1 MGISVIF
8 ARGLLSEVQSRGFD
22 PEELLRRSNID
33 GARLTDLRETL
44 SFEES
49 DLLTRNAMAMTSDP
63 GLGLAIGA
71 NAPETMLQVFGHLV
85 LAQSTIREA
94 FAALRRYSLLLAEGP
109 TWGMVER
116 GDLALFTL
124 EPALQLGDSTRF
136 AMESALAMT
145 ARIGQHFSPR
155 NAPGLVE
162 VHFQHEEPSY
172 AARYEAVFHCPI
184 LFGQSTNA
192 LVFPQEYLDL
202 QQFHADDTVRTVL
215 RETAERLLL
224 ERAQSRS
231 VAQRVRTL
239 LRYERDLADVNV
251 DRIARH
257 VGLSARALRRRLGS
271 EGAPLSSLVDEA
283 RCRIACDELRR
294 PDTTIKE
301 TAELLGFSEPS
312 AFHRAFKRWTGRT
325 PAEYGR
331 LSDSLDV
338 NTAEAS
344 DGDGDESI
352 EMATQLA
359 RPTEQ
364 TQPATR

>member
-1 MGISVIF
+1 VK
-8 ARGLLSEVQSRGFD
+8 FD
-22 PEELLRRSNID
+22 QP
-33 GARLTDLRETL
+33 
-44 SFEES
+44 
-49 DLLTRNAMAMTSDP
+49 
-63 GLGLAIGA
+63 
-71 NAPETMLQVFGHLV
+71 
-85 LAQSTIREA
+85 
-94 FAALRRYSLLLAEGP
+94 
-109 TWGMVER
+109 
-116 GDLALFTL
+116 
-124 EPALQLGDSTRF
+124 
-136 AMESALAMT
+136 
-145 ARIGQHFSPR
+145 
-155 NAPGLVE
+155 
-162 VHFQHEEPSY
+162 
-172 AARYEAVFHCPI
+172 
-184 LFGQSTNA
+184 TNA

-325 PAEYGR
+325 PAEYSR
-331 LSDSLDV
+331 ISDSLDV
-338 NTAEAS
+338 N
-344 DGDGDESI
+344 GGDETDEPIDLSSS
-352 EMATQLA
+352 LS
-359 RPTEQ
+359 RSPEQ
-364 TQPATR
+364 SLPISR